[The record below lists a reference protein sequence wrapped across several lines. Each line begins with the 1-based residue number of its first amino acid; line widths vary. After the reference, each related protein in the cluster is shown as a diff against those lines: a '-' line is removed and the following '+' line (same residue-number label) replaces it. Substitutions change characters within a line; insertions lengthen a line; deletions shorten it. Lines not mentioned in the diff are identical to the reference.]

1 MLALHGEVERSA
13 EGGWVVRYGILDD
26 EGKVIRWVWHPPPY
40 PHVVEKVKKKRKPKL
55 DLSNVP
61 DALF

>member
-1 MLALHGEVERSA
+1 MK
-13 EGGWVVRYGILDD
+13 YGILDD
-26 EGKVIRWVWHPPPY
+26 EGQVVRWVWEKPPY
-40 PHVVEKVKKKRKPKL
+40 PHIAVKVPRKRKKKL

>member
-1 MLALHGEVERSA
+1 M
-13 EGGWVVRYGILDD
+13 RYGILDD
-26 EGKVIRWVWHPPPY
+26 EGNVVRWVWEKPPY
-40 PHVVEKVKKKRKPKL
+40 PHIVQKIKRQRKKKL